1 MKRLFFVAALVLSVL
16 AFNSCEEDKW
26 GWDNKVVFSADGGTR
41 EVDGDE
47 DIYTLSIG
55 HYNGDEKAADEIGG
69 IMVVTYD
76 WLTASAVKNTD
87 EIVLVAE
94 PNKTGKQRKL
104 YVYGMV
110 NNKSIDITVVQEK

>member
-16 AFNSCEEDKW
+16 SFNSCDEDNW
-26 GWDNKVVFSADGGTR
+26 GWDNKVVFSADGGTQD
-41 EVDGDE
+41 VDGDE
-47 DIYTLSIG
+47 AIYTLSSG
-55 HYNGDEKAADEIGG
+55 NYNGDEKAAEEIGG

-76 WLTASAVKNTD
+76 WLTASAVKNTN
-87 EIVLVAE
+87 EIVLIAE

>member
-16 AFNSCEEDKW
+16 AFNSCDEDNW
-26 GWDNKVVFSADGGTR
+26 GWDNKVVFSADGGTQD
-41 EVDGDE
+41 VDGDE
-47 DIYTLSIG
+47 AIYTLSIG
-55 HYNGDEKAADEIGG
+55 NYNGDEKAAEEIGG

-76 WLTASAVKNTD
+76 WLTASAVKNTN
-87 EIVLVAE
+87 EIVLIAE

>member
-16 AFNSCEEDKW
+16 SFNSCDEDNW

-41 EVDGDE
+41 EVDGDK

-55 HYNGDEKAADEIGG
+55 NYNGDEKAAEEIGG

-76 WLTASAVKNTD
+76 WLTASAVKNTN
-87 EIVLVAE
+87 EIVLIAE

-104 YVYGMV
+104 YIYGMIGNRV
-110 NNKSIDITVVQEK
+110 MDITVVQEK